1 MALKA
6 MTGRHNECPNGD
18 TYGYTVE
25 PQKPICG
32 VQSLAQSGQVS
43 VVRDPFSYSMLLLP
57 GGGTQE
63 L

>member
-1 MALKA
+1 
-6 MTGRHNECPNGD
+6 MTGRQNECPSGD

-25 PQKPICG
+25 PQKLICG

-43 VVRDPFSYSMLLLP
+43 EVRDPFSYSMLLLP
-57 GGGTQE
+57 RGGTQE